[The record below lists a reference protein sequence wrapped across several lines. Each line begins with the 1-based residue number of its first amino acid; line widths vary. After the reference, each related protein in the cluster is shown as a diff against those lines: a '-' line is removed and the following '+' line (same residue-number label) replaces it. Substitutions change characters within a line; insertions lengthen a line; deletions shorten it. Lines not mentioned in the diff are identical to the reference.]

1 MRVIR
6 INTTAFE
13 DEEFF
18 LLTTLTDK
26 EITDVVL
33 PIVEAERA
41 SEHEYYCNDE
51 LVSALKERYPSEI
64 VDMILIEDITI

>member
-13 DEEFF
+13 EEDFF

-26 EITDVVL
+26 NISDVVT
-33 PIVEAERA
+33 PIVNAER
-41 SEHEYYCNDE
+41 EGGKYYDNDE
-51 LVSALKERYPSEI
+51 LVSALQSKYPTES
-64 VDMILIEDITI
+64 VHMILIEDIII